1 MLSLYSLPN
10 TLAVLIPMTLCVCR
24 YVCICVLCACM
35 NIQTERAC
43 HCMISSL
50 SLHMLIHKHVYTYIH
65 WRDALHTQANTA
77 HVSNRSPQLVL
88 PTFYACVQPHTL
100 TQQAHAHTHACP
112 TQPQSHLGDRVHV
125 CLRLQ
130 KLGCDAIVPHWGME
144 EATCKGML
152 LCCRAAAHNSTLSA
166 PSHVCV
172 CVCAG
177 ACVWIASSRVCMC
190 VCVCVCVCVYVC
202 TVRARASVCVCD

>member
-1 MLSLYSLPN
+1 MLSLCSLPN

-65 WRDALHTQANTA
+65 WRDVLHTQANTA

-88 PTFYACVQPHTL
+88 PTFYARVQPHTL

-125 CLRLQ
+125 HLRLQ
-130 KLGCDAIVPHWGME
+130 KLGCDAIVP
-144 EATCKGML
+144 L
-152 LCCRAAAHNSTLSA
+152 LRGPMQGREVILQRHTTARCQHPR
-166 PSHVCV
+166 
-172 CVCAG
+172 
-177 ACVWIASSRVCMC
+177 MC
-190 VCVCVCVCVYVC
+190 VCVCGCLCVDSIFSCVC
-202 TVRARASVCVCD
+202 RQHLLRMCVM

>member
-1 MLSLYSLPN
+1 MLSLCSLPN

-65 WRDALHTQANTA
+65 AHIHALHTQANTP
-77 HVSNRSPQLVL
+77 HVSNSSPQLVL
-88 PTFYACVQPHTL
+88 PTFYARVQPHTL

-125 CLRLQ
+125 HLRLQ

-152 LCCRAAAHNSTLSA
+152 LCCSGTQQHAVSTLA
-166 PSHVCV
+166 CVCV
-172 CVCAG
+172 CVCWCL
-177 ACVWIASSRVCMC
+177 CVDSIFSCMC
-190 VCVCVCVCVYVC
+190 VCVCVIVCMGLCV
-202 TVRARASVCVCD
+202 